1 MDIFLLIGAPHILQ
15 SDNGQEFTASVI
27 TELKEL
33 WPDLVL
39 VHGKPRHPQSQGS
52 VERLNCDVKDML
64 IAWLHDNN
72 SNDWAVGLKFVQF
85 MKNSSHHSAINQ
97 TPYKAMFGCEPR
109 VGLRSTNIPV
119 EVLEN
124 MISEEDLNDF
134 RAQCQSNEALPSESV
149 QSMTSPSEESQSSS
163 GSNQAASGASQ
174 SADGIRQSHVASSS
188 STSAENQ
195 SASDSSQTT
204 SGSSQSNYG
213 PSPSTAVA
221 SQSSYASQSTFH
233 ASQTTSQSADEVT
246 PSTSAAGE
254 ITSEADGQSSNR
266 DELVDSDSDGESNH
280 QLSTSQSIQRSRKEA
295 REGILKQAQRMIKR
309 SRLENV
315 PGKVGDNITI
325 PIPLVDRGRGDP
337 RNIVGVIVDRDEND
351 LYKISVK
358 GGILNGKYSRN
369 QFDLCNYA
377 LLTTNDVSQDN
388 EISLREA
395 VQCES
400 NCGGQ
405 GFLRCNCAGTSRC
418 QTNRC
423 KCFKAKMKCNSRCHS
438 ALTCNNKN

>member
-1 MDIFLLIGAPHILQ
+1 MALISPEVTFREQLTILK
-15 SDNGQEFTASVI
+15 S
-27 TELKEL
+27 
-33 WPDLVL
+33 
-39 VHGKPRHPQSQGS
+39 
-52 VERLNCDVKDML
+52 
-64 IAWLHDNN
+64 
-72 SNDWAVGLKFVQF
+72 
-85 MKNSSHHSAINQ
+85 
-97 TPYKAMFGCEPR
+97 
-109 VGLRSTNIPV
+109 
-119 EVLEN
+119 
-124 MISEEDLNDF
+124 
-134 RAQCQSNEALPSESV
+134 
-149 QSMTSPSEESQSSS
+149 
-163 GSNQAASGASQ
+163 SNQKSLLLEKGEYFNLVDEVKSAAVYGDKTKTA
-174 SADGIRQSHVASSS
+174 RQ
-188 STSAENQ
+188 
-195 SASDSSQTT
+195 
-204 SGSSQSNYG
+204 YYLLRR
-213 PSPSTAVA
+213 SPSTAVA

-233 ASQTTSQSADEVT
+233 ASQTTSQSADRASQSADEVT